1 MEKKWSKVEESEE
14 PEGRRAMYGR
24 YDHAVDPKGRLFVP
38 AKLRAELGD
47 AFYVTVGLDH
57 CLLVYPQAGWDRILA
72 KLDALSLTEAAGM
85 RVLLANVARCE
96 PDKQGR
102 FLLPAALRRYAG
114 LGQEVMF
121 LGQGSRAE
129 IWDTAAYEALE
140 AAELTPEKLRAVM
153 EELNF

>member
-114 LGQEVMF
+114 LGQ
-121 LGQGSRAE
+121 GSRAE